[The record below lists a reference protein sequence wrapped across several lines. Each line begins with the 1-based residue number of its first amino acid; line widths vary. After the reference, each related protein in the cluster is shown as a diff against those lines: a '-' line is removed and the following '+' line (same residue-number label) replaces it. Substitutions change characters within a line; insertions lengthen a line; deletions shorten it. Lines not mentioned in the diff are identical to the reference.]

1 MNSNRERMLS
11 TIRAGLQRNRPW
23 FEAEARRA
31 LHTPPPYVLPPA
43 DDLAAQ
49 FLAELARLEG
59 KGYLV
64 DDNEAALDTIDT
76 ILKARQARA
85 AITWDFD
92 QIALP
97 GLAELLI
104 QRHIHRHDGAIKGN
118 IRHDQLQNVESAEV
132 CISGVEL
139 ALAESGSLLLRHGP
153 GRPRI
158 ASLLAPSHIAVVR
171 APQLV
176 RGLGAALALVRAR
189 YNAAIFDDTSN
200 LTLITGPSRT
210 ADIEM
215 TLTLGIHGPRELHVV
230 LVKG

>member
-11 TIRAGLQRNRPW
+11 IVRAGLQRNRAW
-23 FEAEARRA
+23 FEAEATRA
-31 LHTPPPYVLPPA
+31 VHTPPAHVLPPA
-43 DDLAAQ
+43 DDLAEQ

-64 DDNEAALDTIDT
+64 DDDESALDAIDT
-76 ILKARQARA
+76 ILMMRQVRA

-92 QIALP
+92 QIALT
-97 GLAELLI
+97 GLAELLT
-104 QRHIHRHDGAIKGN
+104 QRDIRHHDGQ
-118 IRHDQLQNVESAEV
+118 IRGDVRHEQLQIFEPAEV

-158 ASLLAPSHIAVVR
+158 ASLLAPIHIAVVR
-171 APQLV
+171 TPQLV
-176 RGLGAALALVRAR
+176 RGLGAALALVRER
-189 YNAAIFDDTSN
+189 YNAALFDDTSN